1 MSILLAPSIL
11 AADFYNLQPQFES
24 VEVAGATHMHLDVMD
39 GVFVPQITFGM
50 PVIKSIRNHT
60 SLNLDC
66 HLMVQDPDRYVHDFV
81 QAGADILSIHLEA
94 AKDPGHVIT
103 KIHEEGCRAGL
114 ALNPGTPIEAA
125 EPYLKDLDLL
135 VVMSV
140 NPGFGGQRF
149 IPSTITK
156 LREARRIVSNINPKV
171 RIEVDGGIKPDNV
184 ATVMQAGAD
193 VIVAGSA
200 IFAGDV
206 RANTEKML
214 SRIREFEEKQE
225 TAS

>member
-1 MSILLAPSIL
+1 MSVILAPSIL
-11 AADFYNLQPQFES
+11 AADFYNLQPQFEN
-24 VEVAGATHMHLDVMD
+24 VEAAGATHMHLDVMD

-66 HLMVQDPDRYVHDFV
+66 HLMVQEPEKYIRAFAD
-81 QAGADILSIHLEA
+81 AGADIISFHLEA
-94 AKDPGHVIT
+94 ARDPGHVIT
-103 KIHEEGCRAGL
+103 LIHEAGCRAGL
-114 ALNPGTPIEAA
+114 ALNPGTPIEEA
-125 EPYLKDLDLL
+125 ESYLKDLDML

-149 IPSTITK
+149 ITSSITK
-156 LREARRIVSNINPKV
+156 LREARRIVGNLNPNV
-171 RIEVDGGIKPDNV
+171 RIEVDGGIKPDNIR
-184 ATVMQAGAD
+184 TVLDAGAD

-206 RANTEKML
+206 YANTEKML
-214 SRIREFEEKQE
+214 RRIHEFEKDQK
-225 TAS
+225 TA